1 MIRARIQFETEMY
14 QHLKKAAQ
22 DSGCSIAE
30 VVRASVR
37 KSLNGSRTAQK
48 WRDSQ
53 SIVGKYRSGLG
64 NLAEKHDEYLDD
76 DW

>member
-1 MIRARIQFETEMY
+1 MIRAQIQFEAETY
-14 QHLKKAAQ
+14 QHLKEVAR

-30 VVRASVR
+30 VVRTSVCN
-37 KSLNGSRTAQK
+37 SLNGVQASRK
-48 WRDSQ
+48 WRDAQ

-64 NLAEKHDEYLDD
+64 NLAENHDEYLGD